1 MEVVGVRLHRQ
12 TVHTHDQPLFA
23 GLHAVPCHLQNLVC
37 HEVLA
42 GTDGLHDGLDQ
53 VLRHVP
59 VVHYQLLGVLGQA
72 VAAVAEA
79 ESDKE
84 ASESATVLLNVTV
97 ILSKLKRN
105 LLQRNRSDR

>member
-1 MEVVGVRLHRQ
+1 M
-12 TVHTHDQPLFA
+12 
-23 GLHAVPCHLQNLVC
+23 
-37 HEVLA
+37 VLA
-42 GTDGLHDGLDQ
+42 GAAGLDDGLDQ

-59 VVHYQLLGVLGQA
+59 VVGQQLRGVLGQA

-97 ILSKLKRN
+97 S
-105 LLQRNRSDR
+105 